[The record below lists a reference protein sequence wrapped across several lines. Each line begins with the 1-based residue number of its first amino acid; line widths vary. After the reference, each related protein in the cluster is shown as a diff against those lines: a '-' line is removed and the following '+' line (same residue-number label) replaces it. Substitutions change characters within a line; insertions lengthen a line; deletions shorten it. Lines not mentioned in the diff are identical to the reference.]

1 MEDLLEIVDMGMR
14 GNLKDMA
21 IADLIQHTCEDRKT
35 AQLTIQHSGQKVIL
49 YFKNGN
55 VVHAVLGDQTGEE
68 VIFQILQWDEGSFD
82 LEMDVKPPKTT
93 ISHNWSG
100 LLLEGARRL
109 DEEGSTTAALQSELN
124 FDTEVNPM
132 AKLDDILK
140 ELSTEITGYIASAL
154 VGLDGINL
162 ATHTSS
168 KAADPETISA
178 QGTMLLKLVD
188 GSVEKLGAG
197 VLEDN
202 LATTENAYILMRF
215 LPGKQ
220 YFLGV
225 IANRKTGNLG
235 NMRLIS
241 KTYTERL
248 SKAMP
253 R

>member
-1 MEDLLEIVDMGMR
+1 MGMR

-21 IADLIQHTCEDRKT
+21 IADLIQHTCEDRKM
-35 AQLTIQHSGQKVIL
+35 AQLTIQHSGQKVNL

-68 VIFQILQWDEGSFD
+68 VIYQILQWDEGSFD

-109 DEEGSTTAALQSELN
+109 DEEKSTTTALQFEQIME
-124 FDTEVNPM
+124 TEVNPM

-140 ELSTEITGYIASAL
+140 EMSGEVTGYIASSL
-154 VGLDGINL
+154 VGMDGINV
-162 ATHTSS
+162 ASHTSS
-168 KAADPETISA
+168 KAANPEEISA

-188 GSVEKLGAG
+188 TSVEKLGSG
-197 VLEDN
+197 VIEDN
-202 LATTENAYILMRF
+202 LTTTENAYLLMRF

-220 YFLGV
+220 YYLG
-225 IANRKTGNLG
+225 IAANRKTGNLG

-241 KTYTERL
+241 KTYADRL